1 MRATVAE
8 VPDADPFA
16 PVSAQFA
23 LDGVSFT
30 NRRNDVASPA
40 GVRPW
45 GLRRALP
52 AGAGR
57 VLPTWT
63 YDEQQQKAVDSAG
76 CPLIELSVA
85 GDPSADTTS
94 TTDGEDGPSSEDWD
108 ND

>member
-1 MRATVAE
+1 MRVTVAG

-23 LDGVSFT
+23 LAGASFT
-30 NRRNDVASPA
+30 NRRNDVASRD

-57 VLPTWT
+57 VLPT
-63 YDEQQQKAVDSAG
+63 G
-76 CPLIELSVA
+76 L
-85 GDPSADTTS
+85 TTS
-94 TTDGEDGPSSEDWD
+94 SSRRRSTRRGVR
-108 ND
+108 